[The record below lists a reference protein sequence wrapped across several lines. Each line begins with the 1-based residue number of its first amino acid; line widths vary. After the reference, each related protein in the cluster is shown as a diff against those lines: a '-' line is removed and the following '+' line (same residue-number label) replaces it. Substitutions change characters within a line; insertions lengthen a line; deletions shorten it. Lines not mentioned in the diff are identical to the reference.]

1 MSLEM
6 THEDVQAAL
15 AAEALG
21 ALDGPE
27 AEAVRAHLE
36 GCDECRRELA
46 ALEEAAASL
55 AYTIPAAPLAAD
67 RSARLRARLV
77 ARAAADAD
85 RGDAVPSAAPAP
97 DIAPAKPSPA
107 PAPVAESG
115 DEVPGVIPIT
125 RAPSRRGFPGGWLA
139 AAAAVVL
146 LIAVGAYAARLGRRY
161 SALRDQYA
169 ELSGERDQLL
179 RGMARRDSTLAALS
193 GPDVQVIDLASTQR
207 QAPSGRMFW
216 DRATARWTFF
226 AHDLPALRAK
236 RDYQL
241 WLLTPAG
248 PVSAGVFKPSPDGQ
262 AVVQATYPL
271 PRDQL
276 TGVAVTEEPEG
287 GLPKP
292 SGTPLILGQTAA
304 SE

>member
-1 MSLEM
+1 MSPAM
-6 THEDVQAAL
+6 THDEVRAAL

-27 AEAVRAHLE
+27 AAEVRAHLE
-36 GCDECRRELA
+36 TCDECRRELA
-46 ALEEAAASL
+46 SLRDAAASL
-55 AYTIPAAPLAAD
+55 AYAAPPAPLDAD

-77 ARAAADAD
+77 ARAAAD
-85 RGDAVPSAAPAP
+85 RGDVASPAAPAP
-97 DIAPAKPSPA
+97 T
-107 PAPVAESG
+107 VAAT
-115 DEVPGVIPIT
+115 PGVIPIT
-125 RAPSRRGFPGGWLA
+125 SARSRRFSGGWLA

-146 LIAVGAYAARLGRRY
+146 LIGVGAWAARLNGRY
-161 SALRDQYA
+161 GDLRERFA
-169 ELSGERDQLL
+169 TLGGERDRLASAIA
-179 RGMARRDSTLAALS
+179 GRDSTLAALS

-248 PVSAGVFKPSPDGQ
+248 PVSAGVFKPTQDGA

-287 GLPKP
+287 GLPAP
-292 SGTPLILGQTAA
+292 SGTPLILGQTAQ